1 MFLTVKFETIIK
13 SPNKQIIRNTR
24 LQYEQGIKGYLIDVG
39 SVLTHQFEEL
49 GCLVPFSTIFQLYRG
64 SQFYRWSTRRKTRYA
79 ASHSQSLSHVSMN
92 ILEYLS

>member
-39 SVLTHQFEEL
+39 SV
-49 GCLVPFSTIFQLYRG
+49 VVV
-64 SQFYRWSTRRKTRYA
+64 W
-79 ASHSQSLSHVSMN
+79 
-92 ILEYLS
+92 